1 LANLPIWPVL
11 AGWISSNAVAW
22 APTFAF
28 EPGLSRRER
37 DDEEGRRDFRG
48 RSLLINL
55 LRVIHIAGLAGLSA
69 AVLAGGGNLREWG
82 GLMLVSGIGIIALD
96 AWANPLYFRQ
106 AKGVGT
112 LLKVALVVVMM
123 TWEPARLPLFWFLL
137 ACSVALSHA
146 PGRIRHRQLY

>member
-1 LANLPIWPVL
+1 
-11 AGWISSNAVAW
+11 
-22 APTFAF
+22 
-28 EPGLSRRER
+28 LSRRER

-82 GLMLVSGIGIIALD
+82 GVMLASGIGIIALD

-106 AKGVGT
+106 AKGIGTVLKIMLVG
-112 LLKVALVVVMM
+112 LMM
-123 TWEPARLPLFWFLL
+123 AWEPGRQPLFWFLL
-137 ACSVALSHA
+137 AFSVALSHA